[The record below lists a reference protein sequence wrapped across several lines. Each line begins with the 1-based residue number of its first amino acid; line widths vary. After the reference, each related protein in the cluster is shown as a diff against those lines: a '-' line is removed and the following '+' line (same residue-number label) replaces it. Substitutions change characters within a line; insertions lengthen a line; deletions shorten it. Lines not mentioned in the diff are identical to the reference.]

1 LEPLFHEV
9 VGHGGRGVT
18 LESSAE
24 KIPPR
29 NFFAGCGQMLRM
41 RSIYE
46 ACFAFTQ
53 SRARARVLLQFDSAS
68 DAAALHEWVAQED
81 R

>member
-1 LEPLFHEV
+1 M
-9 VGHGGRGVT
+9 T

-29 NFFAGCGQMLRM
+29 KFFSISAAGCGHMLRM
-41 RSIYE
+41 RSICE